1 MEANGVDSIPIGDV
15 SSESLSVIEVKKGGA
30 LLHLRSYACS
40 RTGHRSLWNDFGDYN
55 TR

>member
-1 MEANGVDSIPIGDV
+1 MEANGVDSIPTRDV

-30 LLHLRSYACS
+30 LLHLPSYACS
-40 RTGHRSLWNDFGDYN
+40 RTGHHSIWDDFGDSN